1 MSAPLEALLTSE
13 DPIMRAVLEDAARV
27 GERAATPVRILGEMG
42 SGKETLARLIHESTP
57 SRREAP
63 FVIVSCTAAAEDTLR
78 AEVFGDERAGLN
90 GAGTRPG
97 ALERA
102 AGGTLFLDDVGELP
116 RRLQLEVMTACKT
129 GRLRR
134 VGGTEELAWE
144 ARVIAGTTTD
154 LARAVRKGTFRA
166 DLFHR
171 LEVFRLTLPPL
182 RNRRADIAPLARWFI
197 AQFSRQWA
205 RPPKDLSPQAVE
217 KLLSYSYPGNVREL
231 RNVVESALIAE
242 RGDRIGPESLV
253 LGTGT
258 APEDAFFAIHL
269 GADELPPR
277 MAEVE
282 KRYLER
288 VLRFAKG
295 NRSEVARLLGLSYPT
310 ITRKIAEYG
319 IEVPE

>member
-1 MSAPLEALLTSE
+1 MSAPLEALLTSGDE
-13 DPIMRAVLEDAARV
+13 VMRAVLEDAARV
-27 GERAATPVRILGEMG
+27 GERPATPVRILGEMG
-42 SGKETLARLIHESTP
+42 SGKETLARFIHERTP
-57 SRREAP
+57 SRRAGP
-63 FVIVSCTAAAEDTLR
+63 FVVLSCAAAEDTLR
-78 AEVFGDERAGLN
+78 AELFGRERGTAN
-90 GAGTRPG
+90 GAERSPG

-102 AGGTLFLDDVGELP
+102 SAGTLFLDDVGELP
-116 RRLQLEVMTACKT
+116 RRAQLELTTAFKT
-129 GRLRR
+129 GLYRR
-134 VGGTEELAWE
+134 VGGSEDLAWD

-154 LARAVRKGTFRA
+154 LGRAVRKGTFRA

-182 RNRRADIAPLARWFI
+182 RNRRKDILPLACWFI
-197 AQFSRQWA
+197 LQFSRQWT
-205 RPPKDLSPQAVE
+205 RPAKELSPEAAE
-217 KLLSYSYPGNVREL
+217 KLLSYNYPGNVREL
-231 RNVVESALIAE
+231 RNTVESALIAE

-269 GADELPPR
+269 GQDELPPR

-288 VLRFAKG
+288 VLRFAEG